1 MNSRILGLAAGLAV
15 LFASTLSTSASWA
28 QSITVAIGS
37 EPSTLDPQ
45 LRDDGGERQVNDN
58 IYEALMARTA
68 TGELVPGLAAE
79 APTQVDART
88 WQFKLREGIKFH
100 NGEPFN
106 ADAVVASVQRV
117 IDPANSSEQMAYLG
131 PLSGAEKI
139 DERTVRIITSAPD
152 PILPA
157 RMYWLKMI
165 PAGYSK
171 DAAIAEKPVGT
182 GPYRFGNWDRGNSI
196 TLTVN
201 PDYWG
206 GEPQIDEVAYRF
218 VTEAGTRL
226 SGLMAGEFD
235 VIVNLL
241 PEFAGSV
248 PQAKS
253 VSGLDTSV
261 IILGVDNPAVKDV
274 RVRRALNMAIDRGS
288 LAESLFA
295 GNAKVTKGQLVLPGA
310 FGYNDGLESWPYD
323 PAGAKKLI
331 EEAGATGT
339 TINLVGEAG
348 RWLKDR
354 ELIEAVAAYWTEV
367 GLKVNVEILEFS
379 VYLDRIFDMGNRPDS
394 YFVLNS
400 NELFDADREMAFAY
414 EPGQGGASNSDKAL
428 GEAIRAARSEVNVE
442 KRKAAYAAITKKLHE
457 EAYDVPLLNHQD
469 IYGMSERM
477 EWQPRVDA
485 KIIAKE
491 MKVNE

>member
-1 MNSRILGLAAGLAV
+1 MNTRILGLAAGLAV
-15 LFASTLSTSASWA
+15 LFASTSWA

-68 TGELVPGLAAE
+68 TGDLVPGLAAD

-106 ADAVVASVQRV
+106 ADAVVASVLRV
-117 IDPANSSEQMAYLG
+117 IDPANNSEQMAYLG
-131 PLSGAEKI
+131 PLSGAEKV
-139 DERTVRIITSAPD
+139 DDLTVRIITSAPD

-157 RMYWLKMI
+157 RMYWLKMV
-165 PAGYSK
+165 PAAYSK
-171 DAAIAEKPVGT
+171 NATAIAEKPVGT
-182 GPYRFGNWDRGNSI
+182 GPYKFGTWDRGNSI
-196 TLTVN
+196 TMAANT
-201 PDYWG
+201 DYWG
-206 GEPQIDEVAYRF
+206 GEPQIDDVTYRF
-218 VTEAGTRL
+218 VSEAGTRL
-226 SGLMAGEFD
+226 SGLVAGEFD
-235 VIVNLL
+235 VVVNLL
-241 PEFAGSV
+241 PEFADSV

-253 VSGLDTSV
+253 VSGLETSV

-274 RVRRALNMAIDRGS
+274 RVRRALNMAIDRHA

-310 FGYNDGLESWPYD
+310 FGYNESLENWPYD
-323 PAGAKKLI
+323 PQGAKKLI
-331 EEAGATGT
+331 AEAGAAGT
-339 TINLVGEAG
+339 AIDLVGEAG

-428 GEAIRAARSEVNVE
+428 GEAIRAARSEVDVE
-442 KRKAAYAAITKKLHE
+442 KRKAAYAVITKKLHD

-469 IYGMSERM
+469 IYGMSEKM
-477 EWQPRVDA
+477 EWQPRVDS
-485 KIIAKE
+485 KIIVRE